1 MKQSSENMEWIKD
14 MTKKEQFRIEKPAR
28 SPERLNQ
35 SMRRNPQP
43 LDVSQ
48 QKKPQFKKKWIR
60 LQIST

>member
-43 LDVSQ
+43 LDVSPT
-48 QKKPQFKKKWIR
+48 KKAPV
-60 LQIST
+60 